1 MGIGPLIGKATIL
14 ARQSSQDPTQLD
26 EEKFN
31 AAIKLLTKAC
41 ELDPRSEQAKIGLAQ
56 PKLQMEKIDEAI
68 ELFEDSAILAR
79 TMDEKLQA
87 TTFAEA
93 AKIQK
98 RLRADPI
105 ISAKMELTLARYKAK
120 GML

>member
-1 MGIGPLIGKATIL
+1 MIGKATIL

-56 PKLQMEKIDEAI
+56 LKLQN
-68 ELFEDSAILAR
+68 LQTILWPR
-79 TMDEKLQA
+79 QFFPFVILVV
-87 TTFAEA
+87 
-93 AKIQK
+93 
-98 RLRADPI
+98 
-105 ISAKMELTLARYKAK
+105 LT
-120 GML
+120 